1 MTILEVQ
8 GVNVVLEHNNGE
20 RSTSGYITGQGNTF
34 TYQVAGTGSATIYG
48 SNNNQDWIALT
59 DTPLIAPSSLVLIHS
74 WLFLKVEGTAT
85 VIVSRG

>member
-8 GVNVVLEHNNGE
+8 GVNVVVEHNNAG
-20 RSTSGYITGQGNTF
+20 RQSSGFIHGKGNTF

-48 SNNNQDWIALT
+48 SNNNQDWIQIS

>member
-1 MTILEVQ
+1 MTILQVQ

-34 TYQVAGTGSATIYG
+34 TYQVAGAGRATIAG
-48 SNNNQDWIALT
+48 SNNGNDWIPLT
-59 DTPLIAPSSLVLIHS
+59 DTALTAPNSLVLIHS
-74 WLFLKVEGTAT
+74 WQFIKVEGDAT